1 MEERPFRETTELRAL
16 VGSYYDVQKGRIGF
30 ENRTRA
36 VKQRKTELTSDIK
49 DEQSI
54 LKSVERSIEKRIKTE
69 IEKHTIYSAWLKGI
83 KGIGPVLAGGLIAYI
98 ERYDPETDTL
108 DSIERFPK
116 VSNLWS
122 YAGLGNPKQ
131 KRIKGVQSK
140 HSSNLKTHCWKIAKS
155 LVMSGK
161 REGKA
166 MSDYAKLYMK
176 KKAYYN
182 ENNKPFDVH
191 IDGAKGYCLAQDIEP
206 FEMGTNISAENFK
219 KLKAQFEKYELKS
232 ISVIK
237 TKGHIDAM
245 AKRYMVKIFLSHF
258 WHTWRTMEGLEV
270 TEPYAIGILKH
281 DGYIE
286 PAES

>member
-16 VGSYYDVQKGRIGF
+16 VGSYYDIQKGRIGF

-69 IEKHTIYSAWLKGI
+69 IEKHAIYTEWLKGI

-98 ERYDPETDTL
+98 ERYDPETDTV
-108 DSIERFPK
+108 DSIERFPR

-122 YAGLGNPKQ
+122 YVGLGDPKQ
-131 KRIKGVQSK
+131 KRRKGVQSK

-161 REGKA
+161 REGKL

-176 KKAYYN
+176 KKAYYTK
-182 ENNKPFDVH
+182 NNKPFEIH
-191 IDGAKGYCLAQDIEP
+191 IDDAKGYCLADDIGSSDK
-206 FEMGTNISAENFK
+206 GTNISHDNCAK
-219 KLKAQFEKYELKS
+219 IKGELNELYDGM
-232 ISVIK
+232 VNVVK

-245 AKRYMVKIFLSHF
+245 AKRYMV
-258 WHTWRTMEGLEV
+258 
-270 TEPYAIGILKH
+270 
-281 DGYIE
+281 
-286 PAES
+286 